1 LIYKFFRFVKYQKNN
16 VQKPKCVSLKNSIL
30 IHGPSLII
38 GAAIA
43 SISIVIVFLAFNTIN
58 NEPELVIKP
67 APNAQE
73 SIFSNV
79 VSSTFMSNGS
89 PILGDLNAPITLI
102 EFGDYQCHFC
112 NVHFHN
118 TEHKLLEN
126 YIETGKVKMIFK
138 DFTIIGPDSVN
149 AAHGAHCADDQGKFW
164 QYHDVLYNN
173 WTGENNGW
181 ASSDN
186 LLRFAQEIELDIDQW
201 SECMIDKK
209 YSQIITDSSKD
220 ARDLGITG
228 TPAFFVIGPDNKIT
242 KISGAQPYEN
252 FERIFNSELEKLP

>member
-1 LIYKFFRFVKYQKNN
+1 MCINKNEI
-16 VQKPKCVSLKNSIL
+16 V
-30 IHGPSLII
+30 IHGPSLVI

-43 SISIVIVFLAFNTIN
+43 SLSIIIVFLAFNTIDD
-58 NEPELVIKP
+58 EPKLAIEP
-67 APNAQE
+67 AQTSQQLISPNIISFAFIA
-73 SIFSNV
+73 S
-79 VSSTFMSNGS
+79 GS
-89 PILGDLNAPITLI
+89 PILGDPNAPITLI

-126 YIETGKVKMIFK
+126 FIKTGKVKMIFK
-138 DFTIIGPDSVN
+138 DFTIIGPDSVI
-149 AAHGAHCADDQGKFW
+149 AAHGTHCANDQGKFW
-164 QYHDVLYNN
+164 EYHDILYNN

-186 LLRFAQEIELDIDQW
+186 LLRFAQEIELDIDPW
-201 SECMIDKK
+201 SDCMIDER

-242 KISGAQPYEN
+242 RISGAQPYES
-252 FERIFNSELEKLP
+252 FEKIFNLELEKLS